1 MAGARN
7 TALLGALWAGALL
20 SACSSPTPSPTASPS
35 NAAPTTAAVPTATPT
50 PSPTPSQAPSPRAT
64 LASCPT
70 TPAAASSLPVLWR
83 GGHPDDLSATPGG
96 SLWVSDVTAQ
106 LVHLISL
113 SVPGGAVDRT
123 ITGLTT
129 PDGVSGLANGAVAV
143 GEQDRNR
150 VTVVDTTV
158 AGGARSVLLTLPSR
172 GGLLGLDGITWD
184 STAAD
189 RLLIPDSPHGTLL
202 SWSFSQKTS
211 TTLAT
216 GLGRPVGVA
225 TGSGG
230 DLWLAAENEAPRGL
244 LHVVGGT
251 ATPVGHLA
259 QLDDVVLDAG
269 LLYAT
274 DLRTLTVH
282 AIDPDSGA
290 DRVIASG
297 FGEPQGLAVLGDG
310 GLAIAD
316 SPRGV
321 VQRITPC
328 GA

>member
-7 TALLGALWAGALL
+7 TALLAALWAGALL
-20 SACSSPTPSPTASPS
+20 SACSSPTPSPTPSPS
-35 NAAPTTAAVPTATPT
+35 NAAPSTALAPTTTPT
-50 PSPTPSQAPSPRAT
+50 PSATPSPAPSPRAT

-70 TPAAASSLPVLWR
+70 TPAAATSLPVLWR

-96 SLWVSDVTAQ
+96 PLWVSDVTAQ
-106 LVHLISL
+106 LVHLVGL

-129 PDGVSGLANGAVAV
+129 PDGVAGLANGAVAV

-184 STAAD
+184 GAD

-202 SWSFSQKTS
+202 SWSFSRKTS

-225 TGSGG
+225 AGSDG

-244 LHVVGGT
+244 LHLVNGT
-251 ATPVGHLA
+251 ATPVGRLA

-274 DLRTLTVH
+274 DLRTLSVH

-297 FGEPQGLAVLGDG
+297 FGEPQGLAVLADG
-310 GLAIAD
+310 GLAVAD

-328 GA
+328 DA